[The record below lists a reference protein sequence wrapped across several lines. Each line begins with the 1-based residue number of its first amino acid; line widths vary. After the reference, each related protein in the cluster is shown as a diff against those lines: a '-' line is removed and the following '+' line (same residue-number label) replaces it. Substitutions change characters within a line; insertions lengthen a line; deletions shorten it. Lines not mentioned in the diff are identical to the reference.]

1 MAAFRKS
8 LARRFASL
16 LLPTAA
22 DGGVGRPCGFL
33 FLQKRPLFQRAL
45 PPDRQLML
53 LAADRISERVRSLN
67 PCRIC
72 LDVILPPARSEA
84 PVLREEGEVLVEKKR
99 VSLVEVRKLARASLV
114 AVVRA
119 RLATV
124 EKSCIAYSEF
134 VRICCEASN
143 SEQGLEI
150 ARSLDE
156 SGVVVVLGNV
166 VFLRPEESKSIF
178 GISLNSEVVFHT
190 IDGDLIKFFPGFS
203 CLLSS
208 RNYNEGVAKTIEKL
222 IPLSS
227 SHESYH
233 TREELKMLEEKKS
246 EIDKQAAAQVR
257 KELWLGLG
265 FMVVQTAAL
274 MRVTFWELS
283 WDVMEPICFYL
294 TSVYFL
300 SGYAFFLRTSK
311 EPSFESFFASRFAT
325 KQRRLMKC
333 DDLHKPGVICLIEA
347 KQSSHESANDYI
359 DINCGKLE
367 VCSTSCTGMMPSE
380 IMFSIA
386 FSEVRLIS
394 ALECNILVQLYLS
407 SLMFSIAFSEARLI
421 SALECAIS

>member
-84 PVLREEGEVLVEKKR
+84 PVSREEGEVLVEKKR

-166 VFLRPEESKSIF
+166 VFLRPEE
-178 GISLNSEVVFHT
+178 VF
-190 IDGDLIKFFPGFS
+190 FFFS
-203 CLLSS
+203 
-208 RNYNEGVAKTIEKL
+208 
-222 IPLSS
+222 
-227 SHESYH
+227 
-233 TREELKMLEEKKS
+233 
-246 EIDKQAAAQVR
+246 
-257 KELWLGLG
+257 
-265 FMVVQTAAL
+265 
-274 MRVTFWELS
+274 
-283 WDVMEPICFYL
+283 
-294 TSVYFL
+294 
-300 SGYAFFLRTSK
+300 
-311 EPSFESFFASRFAT
+311 
-325 KQRRLMKC
+325 
-333 DDLHKPGVICLIEA
+333 
-347 KQSSHESANDYI
+347 
-359 DINCGKLE
+359 
-367 VCSTSCTGMMPSE
+367 
-380 IMFSIA
+380 
-386 FSEVRLIS
+386 
-394 ALECNILVQLYLS
+394 
-407 SLMFSIAFSEARLI
+407 
-421 SALECAIS
+421 

>member
-84 PVLREEGEVLVEKKR
+84 PVSREEGEVLVEKKR

-166 VFLRPEESKSIF
+166 VFLRPEE
-178 GISLNSEVVFHT
+178 
-190 IDGDLIKFFPGFS
+190 
-203 CLLSS
+203 
-208 RNYNEGVAKTIEKL
+208 VAKTIEKL

-325 KQRRLMKC
+325 KQRRLMKVQNF
-333 DDLHKPGVICLIEA
+333 DLTRFNELS
-347 KQSSHESANDYI
+347 Q
-359 DINCGKLE
+359 
-367 VCSTSCTGMMPSE
+367 
-380 IMFSIA
+380 A
-386 FSEVRLIS
+386 FSPSLPPPPYSKFAS
-394 ALECNILVQLYLS
+394 ASCHCD
-407 SLMFSIAFSEARLI
+407 RDD
-421 SALECAIS
+421 